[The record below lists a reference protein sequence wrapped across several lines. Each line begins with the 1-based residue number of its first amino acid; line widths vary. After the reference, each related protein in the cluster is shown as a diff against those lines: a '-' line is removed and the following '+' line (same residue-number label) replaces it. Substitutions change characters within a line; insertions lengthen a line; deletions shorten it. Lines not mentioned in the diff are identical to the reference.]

1 MTISGISQR
10 FCFMNNVDKIQVECL
25 RIQHLKF
32 TDGISTKEE
41 REHMDIMEL
50 LKTRRTYRRFEQKA
64 ISDEILED
72 MLTAARYAS
81 SAANKQPISY
91 VVVRTPE
98 KIKEVFDLTKWAG
111 YFPNDTGRPKAGEE
125 PVLFIGIV
133 ENLDISKNYADTDA
147 GLAISNLTLAA
158 WSHGVGS
165 CMIGACNK
173 PKLSEMFGLTENQQ
187 LHTVVAFGYPSH
199 KSYIEDVKD
208 GEIKYYL
215 DENQDYV
222 VPKRK
227 LEDMVKYL

>member
-1 MTISGISQR
+1 
-10 FCFMNNVDKIQVECL
+10 
-25 RIQHLKF
+25 
-32 TDGISTKEE
+32 
-41 REHMDIMEL
+41 MDIMEL

-72 MLTAARYAS
+72 MLTAVRYAS

-91 VVVRTPE
+91 VVVRNPE
-98 KIKEVFDLTKWAG
+98 KVKEVFDLTKWAG

-208 GEIKYYL
+208 GAIKYYL

-227 LEDMVKYL
+227 LDDIVKYL

>member
-227 LEDMVKYL
+227 LEDVVRYL

>member
-1 MTISGISQR
+1 
-10 FCFMNNVDKIQVECL
+10 
-25 RIQHLKF
+25 
-32 TDGISTKEE
+32 
-41 REHMDIMEL
+41 MDIMDL

-72 MLTAARYAS
+72 MLTAVRYAS

-91 VVVRTPE
+91 VVVRNPE
-98 KIKEVFDLTKWAG
+98 KVKEVFDLTKWAG